1 MATGNQYATYN
12 ETIIEISQISLR
24 FAAATALDNI
34 NLDIQT
40 GEFFTLLGPSGC
52 GKTSL
57 LRLLAGLQAPTSGHI
72 RLDGQDIT
80 GVPPHRRPVNTV
92 FQNYALFPHLSVSR
106 NVAFGLEMLN
116 WNATAIRNRVP
127 EVLAL
132 VGLEAYGDRRIDQLS
147 GGQQQRVALAR
158 ALAPRPR
165 VLLLDEPMSALDL
178 KLRKETQQEL
188 KRLHREAG
196 ITFILVTHD
205 QEEALTLSDR
215 IAVMKDGRVRQV
227 ASPEE
232 IYRKPSDAFVADFIG
247 EANLIQASALGRIGR
262 PGLVMVRPEDVAI
275 VPESE
280 PSRVQ
285 GLVSDVRFLGGMV
298 ELTVVTDGGVAIRAR
313 SAGALALLNHGQA
326 IGRRV
331 GLGWSDAVERELE
344 G

>member
-1 MATGNQYATYN
+1 MAKGNIVRDHRDA
-12 ETIIEISQISLR
+12 IIEISRISLR
-24 FAAATALDNI
+24 FATTTALDNI
-34 NLDIQT
+34 DLDIRT

-72 RLDGQDIT
+72 RLDGRDIT

-92 FQNYALFPHLSVSR
+92 FQNYALFPHMSVAR
-106 NVAFGLEMLN
+106 NVAFGLEMLG
-116 WNATAIRNRVP
+116 WDVAAIRRRVP
-127 EVLAL
+127 EVLSL
-132 VGLEAYGDRRIDQLS
+132 VGLEAYGDRRTEQLS

-196 ITFILVTHD
+196 ITFVLVTHD

-227 ASPEE
+227 GSPMA
-232 IYRKPSDAFVADFIG
+232 IYRDPSDAFVADFVG
-247 EANLIQASALGRIGR
+247 EANLIQASALGRSGGSR
-262 PGLVMVRPEDVAI
+262 LVMVRPEDIRIA
-275 VPESE
+275 PESE
-280 PSRVQ
+280 AGHVR
-285 GLVSDVRFLGGMV
+285 GIVSDMRFLGGMV
-298 ELTVVTDGGVAIRAR
+298 EFTVVTDGGVAIRAR
-313 SAGALALLNHGQA
+313 SAGAAAMLDDGQA
-326 IGRRV
+326 AGRRV
-331 GLGWSDAVERELE
+331 SLAWPDAVERELE